1 MIKIKI
7 YKSYKL
13 ASLTTLKIGGR
24 AEYFCMPNSISQ
36 VKDAYLF
43 AKDNNLKTYIIG
55 NGSNILI
62 SDHGLKGLVIST
74 KKLNKYSFNKNI
86 IVAEAGISV
95 NKLNKKIIKHSLTGM
110 EFTGGLPGSIGG
122 AVFMNARA
130 YGREMSNIVSL
141 VCAIKKNE
149 ELLHF
154 TNSQINFS
162 YKQSIFENEQNLFI
176 LSVTLEL
183 KKSTFKKI
191 KSLYKQNKKD
201 RIKKGQFK
209 FPSAGCIFK
218 NNYDMGIPSGKIIDE
233 VGLKGK
239 KIGGAQIS
247 ENHGNFIINTNNA
260 KAEDIKKLIELIEEK
275 VYKEKGIKL
284 QREIRLLGF

>member
-1 MIKIKI
+1 MTQSGK
-7 YKSYKL
+7 KSL
-13 ASLTTLKIGGR
+13 G
-24 AEYFCMPNSISQ
+24 
-36 VKDAYLF
+36 
-43 AKDNNLKTYIIG
+43 
-55 NGSNILI
+55 
-62 SDHGLKGLVIST
+62 
-74 KKLNKYSFNKNI
+74 
-86 IVAEAGISV
+86 
-95 NKLNKKIIKHSLTGM
+95 
-110 EFTGGLPGSIGG
+110 GG